1 MKLREIKDKQKLFIQ
16 TFEQL
21 QVLAKE
27 LDGVDALYSFDAKP
41 FLEDTK
47 RLFIS
52 NSYAIS
58 KNNASLDYFVV
69 ELEEEP
75 KANSPKL
82 TKLHEL
88 MASEGKDYVIHSHIV
103 DWMVAEVVIAINK
116 GEVSPDRIK
125 EHVKASFDEPV
136 THYQR

>member
-1 MKLREIKDKQKLFIQ
+1 MKLREIKDKQNLFIQ
-16 TFEQL
+16 TFEEL
-21 QVLAKE
+21 KVLAKE
-27 LDGVDALYSFDAKP
+27 LDGVDALSIFDGKF

-47 RLFIS
+47 RHFIS
-52 NSYAIS
+52 NSYAIT
-58 KNNASLDYFVV
+58 KNNTSLDYFVM

-75 KANSPKL
+75 KANCTKL
-82 TKLHEL
+82 AKLHEL
-88 MASEGKDYVIHSHIV
+88 MASEGKDYLIHSHNV
-103 DWMVAEVVIAINK
+103 DWMVAEVVIATNK